1 MSPCSPG
8 CFEKHQ
14 CRSVLTLS
22 LLTHSVSSLS
32 LLTLSVLT
40 SPPSAAPQSRA
51 LHRLCALLL
60 HASHAACTQAHLWL
74 LVAGRLQTHNLRLGR
89 HGLQIVVGN
98 QLLASSSRPMHHWPR
113 SRCAAAA
120 SWAIVGQLYS
130 DARRCKAIKTTHFDT
145 SSEPPPQSPTPVLII
160 RFLCPTLA
168 RAKVGLV
175 ACCSSSGWRRAPA
188 MQALTEVAV
197 VISIWLGDFRG
208 ALCSGTFFWM
218 KEGDPF

>member
-145 SSEPPPQSPTPVLII
+145 SSEPPPKAQL
-160 RFLCPTLA
+160 L
-168 RAKVGLV
+168 
-175 ACCSSSGWRRAPA
+175 SSSFDFSAP
-188 MQALTEVAV
+188 LWPEPKWGLSRVAV
-197 VISIWLGDFRG
+197 AAVGG
-208 ALCSGTFFWM
+208 AHLQC
-218 KEGDPF
+218 KL